1 MWVVLTRAFRR
12 LGLFS
17 LLCLAGACVGP
28 SENDLP
34 RLTGQAAEA
43 GWQAAPAARVGLDP
57 ALLAG
62 LARDIGAL
70 SFVRALLVTRNG
82 CLVAEHY
89 RQGHTRG
96 RPQPLLS
103 LSKTVMSAIVGA
115 AIRDGLIRD
124 LDQPV
129 GEVLPPDLASLLN
142 TDQPP
147 IRVRHLLTMS
157 SGLASSEID
166 LHHLTWRDS
175 ADPARAVLAADRQFP
190 AGERFHYGTGNA
202 HLLGAAIAHRSGRS
216 LTDYAHDAL
225 FAPAG
230 ITVSGWEQ
238 DDSGRNFGGIGMS
251 MTPRHLA
258 RFAQLYVQEGRLD
271 GRQILPAGWIAES
284 MAPRFSTEPRDLYG
298 DYRYGYF
305 WWLDDIQER
314 RVLVGRGFSGQT
326 IHAVPDLDLTIV
338 TSSDWFAPDEV
349 ATYRFQ
355 SLRRV
360 IRTYLTATLPVLEKD
375 NATGRCP
382 I

>member
-1 MWVVLTRAFRR
+1 MWVVLTLTFRR
-12 LGLFS
+12 LGLLS
-17 LLCLAGACVGP
+17 VLCLASACVGP
-28 SENDLP
+28 SENGLP
-34 RLTGQAAEA
+34 RLTSQAAEA
-43 GWQAAPAARVGLDP
+43 GWKAAPAARVGLAP
-57 ALLAG
+57 ARLAG

-82 CLVAEHY
+82 CLIAEHY
-89 RQGHTRG
+89 REGHVRG

-124 LDQPV
+124 LDQPL
-129 GEVLPPDLASLLN
+129 GELLPPDLASLLD
-142 TDQPP
+142 TERPP
-147 IRVRHLLTMS
+147 IRVRQLLTMS

-175 ADPARAVLAADRQFP
+175 ADPARAVLTADRQFP

-202 HLLGAAIAHRSGRS
+202 HLLGVAIAHRSGRS
-216 LTDYAHDAL
+216 LADYARDAL

-230 ITVSGWEQ
+230 ITVSGWER

-271 GRQILPAGWIAES
+271 GRQILPAGWVAES
-284 MAPRFSTEPRDLYG
+284 MTPRFSTEPRNLYG

-305 WWLDDIQER
+305 WWLDDIAEHHI
-314 RVLVGRGFSGQT
+314 LIGRGFSGQT
-326 IHAVPDLDLTIV
+326 IHAVPNLDLTIV

-355 SLRRV
+355 TLRGI
-360 IRTYLTATLPVLEKD
+360 IRAYLTATLPTLDKAGD
-375 NATGRCP
+375 KGRCS